1 MNENNITLELR
12 IRFAIAKCRNLVYYW
27 GIDDRERKQ
36 YLHVLRSY
44 RKQLIEI
51 INQLPDGNKY
61 KELFLNIVRT
71 IPPKVKTD
79 QCGEVI
85 ENLKPFIVNYEQF

>member
-1 MNENNITLELR
+1 MEEKELQLR
-12 IRFAIAKCRNLVYYW
+12 IRFAIAKCRNIVYYW
-27 GIDDRERKQ
+27 EIDERERKR